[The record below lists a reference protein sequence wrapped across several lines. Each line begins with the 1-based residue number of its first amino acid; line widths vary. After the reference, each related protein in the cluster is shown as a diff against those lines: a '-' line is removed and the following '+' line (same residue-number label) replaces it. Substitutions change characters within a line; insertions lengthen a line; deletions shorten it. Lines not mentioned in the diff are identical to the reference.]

1 MCGDVVQITDAQ
13 RFMPIRANGAACRRL
28 SMVARA
34 KWTMCSVTC
43 AVDRLSFVLR
53 TMQVRPP
60 AVHNFRRTQPRP
72 SLFAAVRRLA
82 PTGIIAEAR
91 H

>member
-13 RFMPIRANGAACRRL
+13 RFMPIRANAAYRRL
-28 SMVARA
+28 SIVARA
-34 KWTMCSVTC
+34 WTMCSVTC